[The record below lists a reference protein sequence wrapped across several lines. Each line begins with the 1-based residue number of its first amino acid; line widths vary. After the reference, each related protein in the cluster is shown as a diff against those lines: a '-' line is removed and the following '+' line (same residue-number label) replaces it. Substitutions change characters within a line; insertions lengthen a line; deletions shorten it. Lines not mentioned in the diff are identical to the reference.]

1 MPRRG
6 SLRRG
11 ARDVPLH
18 EVPRQL
24 RDTLREQWLVITT
37 IVAVGAAAFAI
48 AMWLLPIGNLGGWL
62 LNLSADMLGAVV
74 IFMALERGI
83 RSINSINV
91 VPALPV
97 GRFLQEVRTQGK
109 IVRILETWTNLVNDD
124 ANYILFVE
132 AVGEALQNNATVQV
146 LIVHPGSSAAGQR
159 VQQLAG
165 TTDGAREIATTVRRF
180 YAMLAL
186 APGLE
191 VRLYDALPSI
201 TVHQCNRIAYV
212 SLFPISKLSSQHDLL
227 EVEMFSR
234 FGLFI
239 EQSFDEL
246 WRGSPHSPTIPIQE
260 HMALLLDSGAE
271 AYFAFDDAGGPNG
284 RRTGYIGGT
293 LLWDHLLDEGQLRDQ
308 ISFSCDGARF
318 GAKLRVPS
326 PEEIEMGRRLIQLRY
341 EWASQQAVANLS
353 IVARLDHIEEI
364 AVERPDQPRAR
375 S

>member
-1 MPRRG
+1 MTWWRSPTRRK
-6 SLRRG
+6 

-24 RDTLREQWLVITT
+24 RDTLREQWLVITS
-37 IVAVGAAAFAI
+37 IIAVGAAAFGI

-97 GRFLQEVRTQGK
+97 GRFIEEVRTQGK
-109 IVRILETWTNLVNDD
+109 VVRILETWTNLVNDD
-124 ANYILFVE
+124 ASYGRFAE
-132 AVGEALQNNATVQV
+132 AVREALQNDATVQV
-146 LIVHPGSSAAGQR
+146 LIVHPASSAAAQR

-180 YAMLAL
+180 YAMLSL
-186 APGLE
+186 GTGLE
-191 VRLYDALPSI
+191 VRLYNALPSI
-201 TVHQCNRIAYV
+201 TIHQVNRIAYV
-212 SLFPISKLSSQHDLL
+212 SLFPISRLSSQQDLL

-246 WRGSPHSPTIPIQE
+246 WRGSPHSPTIPIQS
-260 HMALLLDSGAE
+260 HMALQLDSGAD
-271 AYFAFDDAGGPNG
+271 AFFAFEGVNGTGG
-284 RRTGYIGGT
+284 RLAGYIGGPR
-293 LLWDHLLDEGQLRDQ
+293 LWDHLLDGGQLREQ
-308 ISFSCDGARF
+308 ICFSCDGIRFEAR
-318 GAKLRVPS
+318 LLVPS
-326 PEEIEMGRRLIQLRY
+326 PDEIESGRRMMQSRY
-341 EWASQQAVANLS
+341 EWAGQQAATNLA
-353 IVARLDHIEEI
+353 IVARLDDIQEL
-364 AVERPDQPRAR
+364 RPDL
-375 S
+375 